1 MTTGMQAVAALPRS
15 DASFGC
21 VSYHEYVWSLE
32 NVKEA
37 PDQCSPSQVMPSIFT
52 TGEAAPPAVHS
63 AVALGRRSR
72 DHLCRN
78 MGPATGAAL
87 CAIARICMQSR

>member
-1 MTTGMQAVAALPRS
+1 MTTGLQAVAALPRS

-37 PDQCSPSQVMPSIFT
+37 PDQCSPSPVVPSTFT
-52 TGEAAPPAVHS
+52 TGEAATPAVHS
-63 AVALGRRSR
+63 AAALARISC
-72 DHLCRN
+72 DHLCCN

-87 CAIARICMQSR
+87 